1 MKPPLAL
8 LGLLSLALF
17 SGCESLSDATTSVRE
32 KLAARDQPRT
42 HRYQAPPRATY
53 AAARAAV
60 EQMGFRF
67 VRGGAAEGELEAVSG
82 LSSSDTLRGSRQIA
96 LRLRLTPA
104 LDGGTEA
111 ALRLTEV
118 IEGDSRG
125 RAGQGTATP
134 LRDTPFYE
142 VFFRNVQAAIDAP
155 KKG

>member
-8 LGLLSLALF
+8 LALLSLALF
-17 SGCESLSDATTSVRE
+17 SGCASLSDATTSVRE
-32 KLAARDQPRT
+32 KLAAREQPRT
-42 HRYQAPPRATY
+42 HLYQAPQRVTFE
-53 AAARAAV
+53 AARVAV
-60 EQMGFRF
+60 EQMGFRI
-67 VRGGAAEGELEAVSG
+67 VRGGAAQGELDAVSG
-82 LSSSDTLRGSRQIA
+82 LSSSDTLRGSRQITLK
-96 LRLRLTPA
+96 LRLQSA

-134 LRDTPFYE
+134 LRDTPLYE
-142 VFFRNVQAAIDAP
+142 VFFRNVQVAIDAR

>member
-8 LGLLSLALF
+8 LALLSLALF
-17 SGCESLSDATTSVRE
+17 SGCASLSDATTSVRE
-32 KLAARDQPRT
+32 KLAAREQPRT
-42 HRYQAPPRATY
+42 HLYQAPQRATFE
-53 AAARAAV
+53 AARVAV
-60 EQMGFRF
+60 EQMGFRI
-67 VRGGAAEGELEAVSG
+67 VRGGAAQGELDAVSG
-82 LSSSDTLRGSRQIA
+82 LSSSDTLRGSRQITLK
-96 LRLRLTPA
+96 LRLQST

-134 LRDTPFYE
+134 LRDTPLYE
-142 VFFRNVQAAIDAP
+142 VFFRNVQVAIDAR